1 MQKKTKHICNK
12 ILKYAKDSLAEANNK
27 FEIER
32 KLDENSKSF
41 GQPVMVNMDSKLYDH
56 DIDKS
61 GAFGGVIDEN
71 YCLQLMSNSESIVG
85 ELMDFLLAQNS
96 RIYGISDH
104 KIKEVCD
111 TIVFFFQALD
121 GYISGILM
129 KIFHL
134 RDKISEK

>member
-56 DIDKS
+56 GIDKS

-71 YCLQLMSNSESIVG
+71 YCLRLMSNAESIVG
-85 ELMDFLLAQNS
+85 ELMDCVLASNS
-96 RIYGISDH
+96 RIYGISDY
-104 KIKEVCD
+104 KIKQVCD
-111 TIVFFFQALD
+111 KMIFF
-121 GYISGILM
+121 
-129 KIFHL
+129 
-134 RDKISEK
+134 